1 MGGYILKRLIGMIPL
16 FLGISLITFVVIH
29 LAPGKP
35 TDLMT
40 QLNPRVSLET
50 RMRLEKLYGLD
61 KPLPVQYWMW
71 LKRLIRMDF
80 GESFLDGRKV
90 IHKVMERLPVTISI
104 NLLAMLLI
112 LGVAIPL
119 GVFSALR
126 QHSFLDKITTVIVFI
141 GFATPSFWLAL
152 LLMYLFGVKLG
163 WLPISGLFSLNFA
176 SLTWGKKI
184 LDLAR
189 HLILPV
195 AVASFG
201 GLAGFSRY
209 TKSNLLEV
217 IRQDYIRTARAK
229 GLPER
234 VVIYKHALKN
244 ALLPVITIL
253 GLSVPGLIGGS
264 VIMESVFGIP
274 GMGRLFYEAAMSRDY
289 PVIMAVLSMGAFLT
303 LLGNFLADILYSWV
317 DPRIRYR

>member
-1 MGGYILKRLIGMIPL
+1 MIPL